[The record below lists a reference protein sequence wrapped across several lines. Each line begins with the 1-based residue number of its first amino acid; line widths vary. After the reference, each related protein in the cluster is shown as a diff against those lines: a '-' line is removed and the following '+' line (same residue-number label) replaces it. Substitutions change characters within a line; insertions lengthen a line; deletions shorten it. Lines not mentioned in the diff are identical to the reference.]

1 MSIFQCMQQ
10 AVEKLYAD
18 LCTIKNFSSET
29 NKTTGIT
36 ESTEKIIAENILC
49 RLDYTRSPPTDQ
61 TEAAASITQ
70 TVRLFLSPE
79 IKVKEGS
86 AIEVKHNGSYFYY
99 KSAGK
104 PILYESH
111 QEIELEASEEWA

>member
-10 AVEKLYAD
+10 AVERLYTD

-29 NKTTGIT
+29 NKATGIT
-36 ESTEKIIAENILC
+36 ESTEKIIAENIPC
-49 RLDYTRSPPTDQ
+49 RLDYTRSPPSDQ

-70 TVRLFLSPE
+70 TVRLFLNPE
-79 IKVKEGS
+79 IEAKEGS
-86 AIEVKHNGSYFYY
+86 AIKVKHNGEYLHY

-104 PILYESH
+104 PALYESH
-111 QEIELEASEEWA
+111 QEIELEALEEWA